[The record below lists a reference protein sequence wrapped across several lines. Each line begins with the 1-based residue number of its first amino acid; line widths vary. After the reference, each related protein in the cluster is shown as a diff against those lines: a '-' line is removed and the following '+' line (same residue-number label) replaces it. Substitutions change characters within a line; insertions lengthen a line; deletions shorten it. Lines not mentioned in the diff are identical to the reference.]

1 MLQEKKNLSTRV
13 NTVPIFRGLK
23 KGKTEGAMESHLRR
37 SNRHVAKAQFWHET
51 VLDVESKF
59 KFLKITLTKTCIP
72 PKLHYAWAKSE
83 DNSND
88 GY

>member
-37 SNRHVAKAQFWHET
+37 SNRHVAKAQF
-51 VLDVESKF
+51 
-59 KFLKITLTKTCIP
+59 
-72 PKLHYAWAKSE
+72 
-83 DNSND
+83 
-88 GY
+88 